1 MPNKSLRILIAD
13 EHPMQLMQME
23 KMLNGMGYYRVAP
36 VQSFEDLQ
44 HLVHNALLPFDLL
57 IGNIDLAS
65 HAGVDLERFCR
76 VNSQVR
82 HALLYESQHLKV
94 PSVPAAQ
101 RQAVSISLPRVPDD
115 EALHAFMAIID
126 APRLVGQMPSPAGPS
141 SVPGHPRHWLNQG
154 HTVFSRQS

>member
-13 EHPMQLMQME
+13 EHPMQLLQME
-23 KMLNGMGYYRVAP
+23 KLLNGMGYYRVAP
-36 VQSFEDLQ
+36 VHTFEDLQ
-44 HLVHNALLPFDLL
+44 HLVQNALLPFDLL
-57 IGNIDLAS
+57 IGNTDLAS

-76 VNSQVR
+76 VNTQVR

-101 RQAVSISLPRVPDD
+101 RQAVSISLPKVPDD

-126 APRLVGQMPSPAGPS
+126 GPRLVGQVANPSGQPAPH
-141 SVPGHPRHWLNQG
+141 GHPRRWMNQG
-154 HTVFSRQS
+154 HSLFSRQP